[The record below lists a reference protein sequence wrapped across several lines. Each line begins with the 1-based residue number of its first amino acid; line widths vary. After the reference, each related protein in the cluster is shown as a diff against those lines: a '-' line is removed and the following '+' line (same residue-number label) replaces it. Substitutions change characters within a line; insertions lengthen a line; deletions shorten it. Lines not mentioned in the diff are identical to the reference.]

1 MEYNLEKFLYI
12 KDNELFVLLASLGVE
27 KIYGISSNID
37 SDENSQINENDVI
50 ASLYNKGY
58 ISLIENKTVI
68 SQELSEILANF
79 IQSTSFIYVRNPESE
94 IPVFTIYFSDKG
106 AVFLERSLNEDDT
119 FKLSNISIDALKSFL
134 RAECLKDD
142 IAPIEEDFVN
152 TDEGVSFWDDITE
165 DMIFENNFTSV
176 VEKFDFHNGKM
187 INRLV
192 VQDVGLS
199 YRLHFQSNDTNLCLE
214 NTSQNQEYVLLQL
227 LNK

>member
-27 KIYGISSNID
+27 KLYGISSNID

-58 ISLIENKTVI
+58 ISFIENKAVI
-68 SQELSEILANF
+68 SQELSEILSVF
-79 IQSTSFIYVRNPESE
+79 IKSTSFIYVRNPESDL
-94 IPVFTIYFSDKG
+94 PVFTTYFSDKG

-119 FKLSNISIDALKSFL
+119 LKLSNISIDEFKSFL
-134 RAECLKDD
+134 RAECLNDD

-152 TDEGVSFWDDITE
+152 TDEGVSFGDDITE

-176 VEKFDFHNGKM
+176 VEKFDFFDGKM

-192 VQDVGLS
+192 VQDLGLS
-199 YRLHFQSNDTNLCLE
+199 YRLYFQNNDSNLSLE